1 MIYPKLLN
9 TPIKEIIFSISYEG
23 ITDNDCIKNYIK
35 SKKISSRF
43 SEINPAVVIQFSE
56 KGVEQTKDFSSYN
69 LKNKNEVLNLKKGSF
84 SYHYLNEYKHFD
96 DVLNEILNF
105 WNEFMLVSENE
116 ITISSVSVRYIN
128 LIEIDVENPPSR
140 LVQVYPKYSSDRD
153 IINFQNSVQFSYKN
167 SPEYN
172 IVVVSTQPK
181 KDKLLL
187 DITVNNKVDN
197 NVNDLNL
204 GTLFSP
210 LQEIK
215 NKVFFDSITAQ
226 ALLKYINKNGK

>member
-84 SYHYLNEYKHFD
+84 SYHFLNEYKNFND
-96 DVLNEILNF
+96 D
-105 WNEFMLVSENE
+105 
-116 ITISSVSVRYIN
+116 
-128 LIEIDVENPPSR
+128 
-140 LVQVYPKYSSDRD
+140 
-153 IINFQNSVQFSYKN
+153 
-167 SPEYN
+167 
-172 IVVVSTQPK
+172 
-181 KDKLLL
+181 
-187 DITVNNKVDN
+187 
-197 NVNDLNL
+197 
-204 GTLFSP
+204 
-210 LQEIK
+210 
-215 NKVFFDSITAQ
+215 
-226 ALLKYINKNGK
+226 